1 MSIVA
6 WVFLFYFISS
16 LLTYTLIA
24 RGEQKKM
31 IWINGIVAIIN
42 IIGNIIFIPY
52 YSFIGS
58 AWVTLASQFLL
69 ICITGW
75 FVRQDIS
82 RRSMLTFAIPMFL
95 VTGLAAFLSRL
106 MSGS

>member
-31 IWINGIVAIIN
+31 IWINGIVALLN
-42 IIGNIIFIPY
+42 IIGNLIFIPQ

-58 AWVTLASQFLL
+58 AWVTLVSQFML
-69 ICITGW
+69 ILITGW
-75 FVRQDIS
+75 YVRDNIAHKK
-82 RRSMLTFAIPMFL
+82 MLLFGLPMIFITL
-95 VTGLAAFLSRL
+95 LS
-106 MSGS
+106 